1 MLCPWPN
8 FLFLCVIGSDQDES
22 NALSSG
28 AVISIVVV
36 ATFVVAFTLG
46 NITGALILY
55 CAYSHE
61 VLVRRSAARRGAAR
75 RSGSSRKAGN
85 ESGRRQCQ
93 DRGYG

>member
-22 NALSSG
+22 NDLRSG
-28 AVISIVVV
+28 AVISIAVV

-61 VLVRRSAARRGAAR
+61 VLVRRSAARR
-75 RSGSSRKAGN
+75 SGSSRKAGN